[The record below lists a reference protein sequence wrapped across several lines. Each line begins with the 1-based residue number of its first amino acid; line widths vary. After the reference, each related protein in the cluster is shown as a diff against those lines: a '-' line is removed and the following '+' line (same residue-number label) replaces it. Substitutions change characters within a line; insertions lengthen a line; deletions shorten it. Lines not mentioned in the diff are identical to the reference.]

1 MTAELEAKRA
11 RLAVVEHELAGLGAR
26 HDLAMS
32 AFKWEEAQ
40 KAQERITVLERERA
54 ELAAALPT
62 QAPPPAAPMPVA
74 IRPRRPIRRRC
85 GIQHLSRRVAS
96 AAPCANASRSAQAM
110 SG

>member
-85 GIQHLSRRVAS
+85 
-96 AAPCANASRSAQAM
+96 
-110 SG
+110 